1 MNFQCNK
8 FQKFG
13 MSKEENPGDCHGG
26 DAFPRITPSFSH
38 TTRTHRR
45 TLLHNVSMVLVVVTK
60 PCSDEVAVKM
70 ADKKSEKLEISTTV
84 DAAVPTRLGA
94 PSHTL
99 KTCSL
104 RS

>member
-1 MNFQCNK
+1 MF
-8 FQKFG
+8 
-13 MSKEENPGDCHGG
+13 
-26 DAFPRITPSFSH
+26 
-38 TTRTHRR
+38 
-45 TLLHNVSMVLVVVTK
+45 L
-60 PCSDEVAVKM
+60 SDEVAVKM

-84 DAAVPTRLGA
+84 DAAVPMRLGA